1 MRSGS
6 TGRYRAPQNGSD
18 TGQGCDSLTAIWL
31 LWALAI
37 AWLSFAPQIYLFL
50 RGRPY
55 LRRQPLRVA
64 TPPRLMVIQITTAG
78 RAADVVDGILDAI
91 RGYALGLPVETW
103 VVGEEGDA
111 HAYHADRVLLV
122 PRSFRTP
129 KGTLYKARAL
139 EYSRLVRAKEGL
151 GTADRR
157 VLFLDDDSLPS
168 AAYVRAA
175 FWADVDIAHGS
186 ITIRRS
192 AKGRLIPHVADHYRT
207 TDCVG
212 TCPRYC
218 AEGDVRVVHGEGL
231 VCLGSVEQAIGWDWG
246 QGRFGNKAEDLLFG
260 RRACLLGYRY
270 GYIPE
275 TLYIASPFTI
285 RELFLQ
291 RRRWLWN
298 VLSAW
303 RDLDPLY
310 RWFTLGRLGSGFI
323 GLLAAFLLF
332 YIPLSGTT
340 LPLWLTIATLATTAA
355 YFGYFGYGAWR
366 NTGRRV
372 EVVKAVLLAW
382 PASLCEA
389 GILIASVV
397 RPPKG
402 FAVVRKDL
410 VGAPAP
416 VETPAPVSAGGL
428 TWSR

>member
-1 MRSGS
+1 M
-6 TGRYRAPQNGSD
+6 
-18 TGQGCDSLTAIWL
+18 
-31 LWALAI
+31 ALAI

-50 RGRPY
+50 RGYPY
-55 LRRQPLRVA
+55 LRRQPPRLVD
-64 TPPRLMVIQITTAG
+64 PPRLMLIQVTTAG
-78 RAADVVDGILDAI
+78 RAAEVVDGILDTI
-91 RGYALGLPVETW
+91 RGYGLGLPIETW
-103 VVGEEGDA
+103 VVTEEGDT
-111 HAYHADRVLLV
+111 HAYRADRTIPV
-122 PRSFRTP
+122 PRSYGTP
-129 KGTLYKARAL
+129 RGTRYKARAL
-139 EYSRLVRAKEGL
+139 EYSRELRAAEGL

-175 FWADVDIAHGS
+175 FWVDADIAHGS
-186 ITIRRS
+186 ITIRRPP
-192 AKGRLIPHVADHYRT
+192 KGRLIPHVADHYRT

-218 AEGDVRVVHGEGL
+218 AKGDVRVVHGEGL

-246 QGRFGNKAEDLLFG
+246 QGRYGNKAEDLLFG
-260 RRACLLGYRY
+260 RKACLLGFRY

-275 TLYIASPFTI
+275 TLYIASPFTVH
-285 RELFLQ
+285 ELFLQ

-298 VLSAW
+298 VLSSW
-303 RDLDPLY
+303 RDLDPLH

-340 LPLWLTIATLATTAA
+340 LPLWLTFATLATTVA
-355 YFGYFGYGAWR
+355 YFGFFAVGAWR
-366 NTGRRV
+366 NTGRRI

-389 GILIASVV
+389 GILIASVL

-402 FAVVRKDL
+402 FAVVRKAL
-410 VGAPAP
+410 VGVPAP
-416 VETPAPVSAGGL
+416 SEAPAPVSAGGL